1 MAPQMFLFGSRVR
14 GRFFGIHYRAFTK
27 RRHNEM
33 CIHKGFQQE
42 SDYNYNT
49 SHELW
54 NLSISELL
62 RVTFVPVMLYR
73 GWEFQWLSYRSA
85 KNTYTNIDCE
95 KSEAQNK
102 LLLSMAQRHVTI
114 TWRLLLQTAC
124 LQQQLSTFPLGLGDI
139 LHAICMRISSVKPV
153 PWLAVNL
160 HHLFS
165 NGAAFNTQSHS
176 SQTSYAYIDW
186 YIAFD
191 MNAILRSLSVI
202 YGSVY

>member
-1 MAPQMFLFGSRVR
+1 MNYTTNNNIKR
-14 GRFFGIHYRAFTK
+14 TK
-27 RRHNEM
+27 D
-33 CIHKGFQQE
+33 KGAAGF
-42 SDYNYNT
+42 
-49 SHELW
+49 
-54 NLSISELL
+54 
-62 RVTFVPVMLYR
+62 M
-73 GWEFQWLSYRSA
+73 
-85 KNTYTNIDCE
+85 NI
-95 KSEAQNK
+95 N
-102 LLLSMAQRHVTI
+102 HVV
-114 TWRLLLQTAC
+114 
-124 LQQQLSTFPLGLGDI
+124 LGLGDI

-165 NGAAFNTQSHS
+165 NGAAFNTQSRS

>member
-1 MAPQMFLFGSRVR
+1 MHRIVGYQRQR
-14 GRFFGIHYRAFTK
+14 RIHL
-27 RRHNEM
+27 
-33 CIHKGFQQE
+33 C
-42 SDYNYNT
+42 
-49 SHELW
+49 
-54 NLSISELL
+54 
-62 RVTFVPVMLYR
+62 
-73 GWEFQWLSYRSA
+73 
-85 KNTYTNIDCE
+85 
-95 KSEAQNK
+95 
-102 LLLSMAQRHVTI
+102 
-114 TWRLLLQTAC
+114 C
-124 LQQQLSTFPLGLGDI
+124 LQKSIRWRHLMRQEVKLSLHSDVPWCLPTLKCVLRKKHFSVFGCSPCLITALRQCRPGVPNPVPGDLPSCRVQFQPWSNIPVGLGDI

-165 NGAAFNTQSHS
+165 NGAAFNTQSRS